1 MLLSQ
6 WSQRNQP
13 SVTDEPADERLF
25 TMPLGGGEM
34 REGKPHVLNQEDRN
48 ELRRELGLLDAVHE
62 LDAQFDKFCKTL
74 ELAIGFFK
82 AHRDI
87 PNPKSERGKNRL
99 ALKELS
105 KTAIKLER
113 QLDQLPAGALREL
126 DLALQALSH
135 RDGEF
140 VDPDRTV
147 SSEGKPTFSAS
158 MMHPASSGTSALLE
172 ALRTLLTRIASAV
185 EFAQEHRRADPGGR
199 SVNAAQIVLAQ
210 AVARM
215 FRLLDEKPTTT
226 IEGRYERVLRI
237 ALRAGGRGDAEV
249 RDLHGL
255 VLKGLKSI
263 EPA

>member
-1 MLLSQ
+1 MS
-6 WSQRNQP
+6 
-13 SVTDEPADERLF
+13 
-25 TMPLGGGEM
+25 
-34 REGKPHVLNQEDRN
+34 QEDRT
-48 ELRRELGLLDAVHE
+48 ELRRELGLDDAAHE

-105 KTAIKLER
+105 KTAIKLEH
-113 QLDQLPAGALREL
+113 QLDQLPAGALR
-126 DLALQALSH
+126 
-135 RDGEF
+135 
-140 VDPDRTV
+140 
-147 SSEGKPTFSAS
+147 
-158 MMHPASSGTSALLE
+158 E

-185 EFAQEHRRADPGGR
+185 EFAHGHRRADPGGR
-199 SVNAAQIVLAQ
+199 SLDAAEIVLAQ
-210 AVARM
+210 AVART

-226 IEGRYERVLRI
+226 IGGCYERVLRI

-255 VLKGLKSI
+255 VLKGPKSI